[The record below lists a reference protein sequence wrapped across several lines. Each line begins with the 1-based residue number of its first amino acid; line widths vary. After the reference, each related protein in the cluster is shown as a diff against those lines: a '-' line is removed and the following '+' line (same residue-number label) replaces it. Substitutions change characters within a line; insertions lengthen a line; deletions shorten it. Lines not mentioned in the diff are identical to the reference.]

1 MASPYDPALERQI
14 STPAMDSDIRFAMHG
29 TACGQFRL
37 GLEGERKD
45 RDTVF
50 AVSASILQH
59 LLPPASP
66 AGKGV
71 NCRSQFFTE

>member
-1 MASPYDPALERQI
+1 MDPALERQI
-14 STPAMDSDIRFAMHG
+14 GTPAMDSDIGFAMHG
-29 TACGQFRL
+29 TGGGQFRL
-37 GLEGERKD
+37 RLEGEGKD
-45 RDTVF
+45 RDTVV
-50 AVSASILQH
+50 AVIASILQH